1 MSKVVKERISFLKQE
16 KQERLP
22 GFFYDTVIPCPR
34 CRGKFK
40 FNWKHGLGEDEQ
52 ETEPLCDVCGDYVDI
67 SNILNSL
74 AISAPPKTPAP
85 CSSPEREINID
96 TPSTFKP
103 EECDV
108 MISFNASTAGE
119 DAVKLANFLTGH
131 GFRVLCTNLHCPNNA
146 GDWRDVTEA
155 GANNCRYFITL
166 MTFGWQT
173 SDEVQ
178 KETRIVKNRPSKDVT
193 IIPIFYES
201 FDAEYDNQ
209 VGHYYVTNWK
219 SLQGVPSKEKDPDFM
234 NTLLKLFPAH
244 EVKKLAAAAA
254 AEEDNDESADVSC
267 CWCWW
272 SILKGPERNI
282 FTDSRKMD

>member
-1 MSKVVKERISFLKQE
+1 M
-16 KQERLP
+16 P
-22 GFFYDTVIPCPR
+22 GFFCDTVIPCPR

-52 ETEPLCDVCGDYVDI
+52 ENEPFCDVCGDHVDI
-67 SNILNSL
+67 SDILNSL

-96 TPSTFKP
+96 TPAFEP

-108 MISFNASTAGE
+108 MISFNSSTAGE
-119 DAVKLANFLTGH
+119 DAIKLANFLTGY

-173 SDEVQ
+173 SDECQ
-178 KETRIVKNRPSKDVT
+178 KETRIVKNRSSNYVT
-193 IIPIFYES
+193 IIPF
-201 FDAEYDNQ
+201 
-209 VGHYYVTNWK
+209 
-219 SLQGVPSKEKDPDFM
+219 
-234 NTLLKLFPAH
+234 
-244 EVKKLAAAAA
+244 
-254 AEEDNDESADVSC
+254 
-267 CWCWW
+267 
-272 SILKGPERNI
+272 
-282 FTDSRKMD
+282 FTSE

>member
-1 MSKVVKERISFLKQE
+1 M
-16 KQERLP
+16 P
-22 GFFYDTVIPCPR
+22 GFFYDAIIPCPG
-34 CRGKFK
+34 CCGKK
-40 FNWKHGLGEDEQ
+40 INLLGEAKP
-52 ETEPLCDVCGDYVDI
+52 ETTPFCDRCCDYVDI
-67 SNILNSL
+67 SDILNSL
-74 AISAPPKTPAP
+74 AISPPKTPAS
-85 CSSPEREINID
+85 CSSSPEREISID
-96 TPSTFKP
+96 TPAFKP

-108 MISFNASTAGE
+108 MISFNSSTASE
-119 DAVKLANFLTGH
+119 DAVKLAKFLTDH
-131 GFRVLCTNLHCPNNA
+131 GLRVLCTNVHCPNNA

-166 MTFGWQT
+166 MTFGRQT
-173 SDEVQ
+173 SGKVQ
-178 KETRIVKNRPSKDVT
+178 KETKIVKNRSSKDVT
-193 IIPIFYES
+193 IIPVFYES

-254 AEEDNDESADVSC
+254 AEEDNDESADVAC

-282 FTDSRKMD
+282 VTDCSPPMK